1 MQGDMISQGLELML
15 YGMGTVVVF
24 LSLLVV
30 STYVMSHLIA
40 RYFPESETSV
50 EAALHRLHGQ
60 VEPES
65 GEDPELIAVVSAA
78 IHRYRA
84 R

>member
-40 RYFPESETSV
+40 HYFPESEASV
-50 EAALHRLHGQ
+50 EAALHRLRRSLLKLKEKEQ
-60 VEPES
+60 
-65 GEDPELIAVVSAA
+65 
-78 IHRYRA
+78 IHL
-84 R
+84 

>member
-1 MQGDMISQGLELML
+1 
-15 YGMGTVVVF
+15 MGTVVVF

-30 STYVMSHLIA
+30 STYVMSHLIS
-40 RYFPESETSV
+40 RYFPESEASV